1 MNIITVLLS
10 VIFTK
15 ILLIEPISS
24 ASDNSR
30 TIANENNTLN
40 VPNGVRFQRILQRKK
55 RFLIFPPGASIVVR
69 TTFLMEKSFHCRDTN
84 ALFVHCSY
92 FKKIL

>member
-15 ILLIEPISS
+15 ILLIEPILS
-24 ASDNSR
+24 ASDTSR
-30 TIANENNTLN
+30 TIANENNTVH

-69 TTFLMEKSFHCRDTN
+69 STFFLKK
-84 ALFVHCSY
+84 LSY
-92 FKKIL
+92 VEIKFIF

>member
-1 MNIITVLLS
+1 MNIFTVLLS

-30 TIANENNTLN
+30 IITNENNTLN

-69 TTFLMEKSFHCRDTN
+69 IFNGKNLP
-84 ALFVHCSY
+84 L
-92 FKKIL
+92 